1 MKNRIR
7 WYLLILGMILLA
19 GPGCSNLPL
28 ISTATPTNSPP
39 ILTTP
44 TPTRAPTPVVPDE
57 PTSSTLTVWVPPQF
71 APSQENPVGILLQDR
86 LDSFSQLYSN
96 LQINVRIKSETGPA
110 SLLESLYA
118 TSGVAPLV
126 LPDLVLLSTED
137 MYTAAEQ
144 NLIYPYPPGYPS
156 EDDTDW
162 YNIAS
167 ALSSYQDER
176 YLLPL
181 AADAMVMVYNPE
193 LVESAPRTWD
203 DLLSAGNIIS
213 FPATDPQ
220 ATFTIALYLSNGGT
234 FWDSEENIALQS
246 APLASV
252 LNTYQQAH
260 AANILPP
267 NPTQIESDESAW
279 IKFNETN
286 KQILITWASRF
297 FGQAD
302 ETLTA
307 TSLPTL
313 SGQPFTLIKGWGWV
327 LATPDPNKQAAATEL
342 AKYLT
347 EAEFAGPW
355 TQASYLLPLR
365 PFALSYWED
374 EPAQILASQLL
385 PQSTQMPSPDVL
397 SLVSTPITDAVLDVL
412 TAVLSPEE
420 AAQIAVDSLED

>member
-234 FWDSEENIALQS
+234 FRDSEENIALQS

-313 SGQPFTLIKGWGWV
+313 TGQPFTLIKGWGWV

>member
-1 MKNRIR
+1 MKNRILL
-7 WYLLILGMILLA
+7 YFLILGMILLSIT
-19 GPGCSNLPL
+19 GCGNLPL
-28 ISTATPTNSPP
+28 ISTATPTNAVP
-39 ILTTP
+39 ILATS
-44 TPTRAPTPVVPDE
+44 TPTRAPTPVVPEE

-71 APSQENPVGILLQDR
+71 APSQENPVGILLQNR
-86 LDSFSQLYSN
+86 LDSFSKLYTN

-137 MYTAAEQ
+137 MFTAAEQ
-144 NLIYPYPPGYPS
+144 NLIFPYPPGYPA
-156 EDDTDW
+156 EEDTDW

-167 ALSSYQDER
+167 ALSSYHDER
-176 YLLPL
+176 YMLPI

-203 DLLSAGNIIS
+203 DLILAGNIIS
-213 FPATDPQ
+213 FPTTDPQ
-220 ATFTIALYLSNGGT
+220 AAFTTALYLSNGGR
-234 FWDSEENIALQS
+234 FRDSEDNITLQS
-246 APLASV
+246 GPLASV

-267 NPTQIESDESAW
+267 NPTQIDSDESAW
-279 IKFNETN
+279 TKFNETN
-286 KQILITWASRF
+286 KQILITWTSRY

-302 ETLTA
+302 ETLAA

-313 SGQPFTLIKGWGWV
+313 TGQPFTLVKGWGWV
-327 LATPDPNKQAAATEL
+327 ITNPDPNKQAAAAEL

-355 TQASYLLPLR
+355 TEASYLLPLR
-365 PFALSYWED
+365 PFGLPYWED
-374 EPAQILASQLL
+374 ETAQILASQLL
-385 PQSTQMPSPDVL
+385 PQSSQMPSPDVVN
-397 SLVSTPITDAVLDVL
+397 LVSTPITDAVLDVL